1 MSDFRKPRAD
11 TPLVPQSAIL
21 RKVKKAPKK
30 PKGRRGKKPKGK
42 RVGNFVSRQDPN
54 FILRK
59 EEDELRRAR
68 EQSQRQTQ
76 QQEVLIQA
84 QIEDIRDR
92 RVEGRA
98 QLQIADQRLR
108 LDAGQAQANLINQR
122 EALRLQGEANQQE
135 RQRGNAEL
143 AQRAAANAQRAA
155 AGQRQQQDNFQIYG
169 ELRRL
174 YRQNERRDGEN
185 ERVMREFLREGQ
197 QHQGRRGGGRRQN
210 IDLSIGAERER
221 ETTDLEFAPRATS
234 EQRRQRRQKVSPRER
249 EVIDGLSAG
258 ETSIEEVL
266 PRARSLTPRPVPV
279 VPAPEPQPEPE
290 PESFRPRILRGD
302 PDPPTRFG
310 ERAGSEEVVRHLQGQ
325 RKQATGQDA
334 VAVAIARKPPPTPP
348 RVARPL
354 VFEGEELLRQAY
366 HPNLQDEIPPAPSR
380 AIYKPSVG
388 TYRQARDL
396 SRPSLE
402 PDLTDSQVA
411 RDLRAMAD
419 RIKFSP

>member
-11 TPLVPQSAIL
+11 TPLVPQSAL
-21 RKVKKAPKK
+21 FRPVRKAPKK

-42 RVGNFVSRQDPN
+42 KVGNFVSRQDPN

-98 QLQIADQRLR
+98 RLR

-122 EALRLQGEANQQE
+122 EGLRLQGEANNQT
-135 RQRGNAEL
+135 QRYRAAKL
-143 AQRAAANAQRAA
+143 AQVANQGAVRKAEAVRA
-155 AGQRQQQDNFQIYG
+155 QQDNFQIYG

-174 YRQNERRDGEN
+174 YRQNERRDGDN
-185 ERVMREFLREGQ
+185 ERVMRDFLREG
-197 QHQGRRGGGRRQN
+197 GRGGRRQN
-210 IDLSIGAERER
+210 LDLSIGAERER
-221 ETTDLEFAPRATS
+221 ETTDIEFAPRATS
-234 EQRRQRRQKVSPRER
+234 EQRRQRRQKVSPKEK
-249 EVIDGLSAG
+249 EVIDSLSAG

-266 PRARSLTPRPVPV
+266 PRARSLTPRPE
-279 VPAPEPQPEPE
+279 PAPEPQPE

-302 PDPPTRFG
+302 PDPPIRFG
-310 ERAGSEEVVRHLQGQ
+310 ERAPSEEVVRHLQGQ
-325 RKQATGQDA
+325 RKQPPA
-334 VAVAIARKPPPTPP
+334 PPPAPP
-348 RVARPL
+348 RVARPITQTGRPKAIAVL
-354 VFEGEELLRQAY
+354 SKAEQTNQGSAGINLFQSPAGKAFAEEF
-366 HPNLQDEIPPAPSR
+366 NL
-380 AIYKPSVG
+380 SV
-388 TYRQARDL
+388 AA
-396 SRPSLE
+396 LE
-402 PDLTDSQVA
+402 PTLTDDKVA

>member
-185 ERVMREFLREGQ
+185 ERVMREFLREGGR
-197 QHQGRRGGGRRQN
+197 QGQ
-210 IDLSIGAERER
+210 DLSIGAERQR
-221 ETTDLEFAPRATS
+221 ETTDLDFAPRATS
-234 EQRRQRRQKVSPRER
+234 DQRRQRRQKVSPRER

-266 PRARSLTPRPVPV
+266 PRARSLTPRPAPF

-302 PDPPTRFG
+302 PDPPSRFG

-325 RKQATGQDA
+325 RKQPVST
-334 VAVAIARKPPPTPP
+334 IA
-348 RVARPL
+348 PL

-366 HPNLQDEIPPAPSR
+366 HPNLQDEKPPVPHPT
-380 AIYKPSVG
+380 IYRPSVG

-402 PDLTDSQVA
+402 PDLTDSQVD

>member
-11 TPLVPQSAIL
+11 TPLVPQSAL
-21 RKVKKAPKK
+21 FRPVRKAPKK
-30 PKGRRGKKPKGK
+30 PKGRRGRKPKGK
-42 RVGNFVSRQDPN
+42 KVGNFVSRQDPN

-59 EEDELRRAR
+59 ADEDARRAR

-92 RVEGRA
+92 RSEGRA

-143 AQRAAANAQRAA
+143 AQRAAANAARAQ

-174 YRQNERRDGEN
+174 YRQNERRDGDN
-185 ERVMREFLREGQ
+185 ERVMRDFLRES
-197 QHQGRRGGGRRQN
+197 GRGGRRQN
-210 IDLSIGAERER
+210 LDLSIGQERER

-249 EVIDGLSAG
+249 EVIDSLSSSA
-258 ETSIEEVL
+258 EEVL
-266 PRARSLTPRPVPV
+266 SRARSETPRPE
-279 VPAPEPQPEPE
+279 PAPEPAPE

-302 PDPPTRFG
+302 PDPPQPFGVFTPDKEVGRFL
-310 ERAGSEEVVRHLQGQ
+310 SGQ
-325 RKQATGQDA
+325 RKQ
-334 VAVAIARKPPPTPP
+334 PPAPSALLRPASPPAPP
-348 RVARPL
+348 RVARPITQTGRPKAIAVL
-354 VFEGEELLRQAY
+354 SKAEQTNQGSAGINLFQSPAGKAFQEEF
-366 HPNLQDEIPPAPSR
+366 NL
-380 AIYKPSVG
+380 SV
-388 TYRQARDL
+388 AA
-396 SRPSLE
+396 LE
-402 PDLTDSQVA
+402 PTLTDDAVA

>member
-11 TPLVPQSAIL
+11 TPIVPQSAL
-21 RKVKKAPKK
+21 FRKVKKAPKK

-98 QLQIADQRLR
+98 QLLVANQRLL

-143 AQRAAANAQRAA
+143 AQRAAANAQRAT

-197 QHQGRRGGGRRQN
+197 QHQGRRGQGRQSL
-210 IDLSIGAERER
+210 DLSIGAERER
-221 ETTDLEFAPRATS
+221 ETTDLDFAPRATS
-234 EQRRQRRQKVSPRER
+234 DQRRQRRQKVSPRER
-249 EVIDGLSAG
+249 EVIDALSAG

-266 PRARSLTPRPVPV
+266 PRARSLTPRP
-279 VPAPEPQPEPE
+279 EPQPEPQPE

-302 PDPPTRFG
+302 PDPPQPFG
-310 ERAGSEEVVRHLQGQ
+310 DFTPDKEVGKYLSGQ
-325 RKQATGQDA
+325 RKQPVST
-334 VAVAIARKPPPTPP
+334 IARTPPPAPP
-348 RVARPL
+348 RVARPITQS
-354 VFEGEELLRQAY
+354 GR
-366 HPNLQDEIPPAPSR
+366 PR
-380 AIYKPSVG
+380 AIAVPQTNQGSAGINLFQSPAGRAFAEEFNLSV
-388 TYRQARDL
+388 AA
-396 SRPSLE
+396 LE
-402 PDLTDSQVA
+402 PTLTDDTVA

>member
-11 TPLVPQSAIL
+11 TPLLPQSAL
-21 RKVKKAPKK
+21 FRKVKKAPKK

-143 AQRAAANAQRAA
+143 AQRAAANAQRAT

-197 QHQGRRGGGRRQN
+197 QHQGRRGGGRQSL
-210 IDLSIGAERER
+210 DLSIGAERER
-221 ETTDLEFAPRATS
+221 ETTDLDFAPRATS
-234 EQRRQRRQKVSPRER
+234 DQRRQRRQKVSPRER
-249 EVIDGLSAG
+249 EVIDALSAG

-266 PRARSLTPRPVPV
+266 PRARSLTPRPE
-279 VPAPEPQPEPE
+279 PAPEPQPE

-302 PDPPTRFG
+302 PDPTQPFG
-310 ERAGSEEVVRHLQGQ
+310 VFTPDKQVGQYLSGQ
-325 RKQATGQDA
+325 RKQPVST
-334 VAVAIARKPPPTPP
+334 IA
-348 RVARPL
+348 PL

-366 HPNLQDEIPPAPSR
+366 HPNLQDEIPPAPSQ
-380 AIYKPSVG
+380 AIYRPSVG

-402 PDLTDSQVA
+402 PDLTDSQVD

>member
-11 TPLVPQSAIL
+11 TPIVPQSAL
-21 RKVKKAPKK
+21 FRKVKKAPKK

-42 RVGNFVSRQDPN
+42 RVGNFVSAASRGQDPN

-143 AQRAAANAQRAA
+143 AQRAAANAQRAT

-197 QHQGRRGGGRRQN
+197 QHQGRRGGGRQSL
-210 IDLSIGAERER
+210 DLSIGAERER
-221 ETTDLEFAPRATS
+221 ETTDLDFAPRATS
-234 EQRRQRRQKVSPRER
+234 DQRRQRRQKVSPRER
-249 EVIDGLSAG
+249 EVIDALSAG

-266 PRARSLTPRPVPV
+266 PRARSLTPRPE
-279 VPAPEPQPEPE
+279 PAPEPQPE

-302 PDPPTRFG
+302 PDPTQPFG
-310 ERAGSEEVVRHLQGQ
+310 VFTPDKQVGQYLSGQ
-325 RKQATGQDA
+325 RKQPVPT
-334 VAVAIARKPPPTPP
+334 IARTPPPAPP
-348 RVARPL
+348 RVARPITQS
-354 VFEGEELLRQAY
+354 GR
-366 HPNLQDEIPPAPSR
+366 PR
-380 AIYKPSVG
+380 AIAVPQRAIAVPQTNQGSAGINLFQSPAGRAFAEEFNLSV
-388 TYRQARDL
+388 AA
-396 SRPSLE
+396 LE
-402 PDLTDSQVA
+402 PTLTDDTVA

>member
-11 TPLVPQSAIL
+11 TPLVPQSAL
-21 RKVKKAPKK
+21 FRPVRKAPKK
-30 PKGRRGKKPKGK
+30 PKGRRGRKPKGK
-42 RVGNFVSRQDPN
+42 KVGNFVSRQDPN

-59 EEDELRRAR
+59 ADEDARRAR

-92 RVEGRA
+92 RSEGRA

-143 AQRAAANAQRAA
+143 AQRAAANAARAQ

-174 YRQNERRDGEN
+174 YRQNERRDGDN
-185 ERVMREFLREGQ
+185 ERVMREFLREG
-197 QHQGRRGGGRRQN
+197 GRGGRRQN
-210 IDLSIGAERER
+210 LDLSIGAERER
-221 ETTDLEFAPRATS
+221 ETTDIEFAPRATS
-234 EQRRQRRQKVSPRER
+234 EQRRQRRQKVSPKEK
-249 EVIDGLSAG
+249 EVIDSLSAG

-266 PRARSLTPRPVPV
+266 PRAKSLESLAGTPRPDREIK
-279 VPAPEPQPEPE
+279 APEPAPEPE
-290 PESFRPRILRGD
+290 PESQSFRPRILRGD
-302 PDPPTRFG
+302 PDPPQPFG
-310 ERAGSEEVVRHLQGQ
+310 DFTPDKEVGKYLSGQ
-325 RKQATGQDA
+325 RKQPVST
-334 VAVAIARKPPPTPP
+334 IA
-348 RVARPL
+348 PL

-366 HPNLQDEIPPAPSR
+366 HPNLQDEK
-380 AIYKPSVG
+380 IYRPSVG

-402 PDLTDSQVA
+402 PDLTDSQVD